1 MVEKLSYKTLKA
13 MQYNGF
19 LQEEAPVKV
28 LQFGEGN
35 FLRAFVDYFFDL
47 ANEKAGYN
55 GKVVVV
61 QPIATGRAKEIN
73 EQNGLYTVILRGIKD
88 GEKVVE
94 KRIVSSISHVINPYE
109 DFDALLA
116 YAADPEIRVVVSN
129 TTEAGIAYDPSC
141 KADDKPA
148 ASFPGKV
155 TQALYERYRK
165 LGGSNAPGFVFLSC
179 ELIDH
184 NGDELRRCVNCYIDQ
199 WALEDDF
206 RAWVNDKNYFCS
218 TMVDRIVTGYPH
230 AEASQ
235 LNAQNGYVDQNL
247 DTGEIFA
254 VWYIEGPDFL
264 NDELPFKKAGLPVI
278 VCPDCRPFKQEKV
291 RILNGVQTTIT
302 LAAYLAGNDIMR
314 FALQDKAVAGFAHNV
329 VYKEIIPTLPY
340 SEEFPFTNDDLLEY
354 ARVIFDRLNNPFI
367 DHQLMAISLN
377 TTSKWRARAL
387 PSLLEHV
394 SMYGRVPVGLTLGFC
409 AYLCFY
415 HGYEL
420 RDEGLINDRNG
431 TQYIIN
437 DDRAVLEFYYAH
449 RNDTL
454 HELAEAVCAKEDW
467 WGLDLTTV
475 PGFLD
480 ECKRILSKIEKE
492 GMQAAILEASDGA
505 QM

>member
-1 MVEKLSYKTLKA
+1 MELLSYKTLEK
-13 MQYNGF
+13 MGYDGF
-19 LQEEAPVKV
+19 LQKDAPVKV

-55 GKVVVV
+55 GKVAVV
-61 QPIATGRAKEIN
+61 QPIATGRKKELN
-73 EQNGLYTVILRGIKD
+73 DQDGLYTVILRGIQN
-88 GEKVVE
+88 GEKIVQ
-94 KRIVSSISHVINPYE
+94 KRIVSSLSQVINPYE
-109 DFDALLA
+109 VFDTLLA
-116 YAADPEIRVVVSN
+116 YAADPQIRFVVSN

-141 KADDKPA
+141 KAEDKPA

-155 TQALYERYRK
+155 TQVLYERYRK

-184 NGDELRRCVNCYIDQ
+184 NGEELHRCVNCYIDQ
-199 WALEDDF
+199 WELEDDF
-206 RAWVNDKNYFCS
+206 RAWVNEKNIFCS
-218 TMVDRIVTGYPH
+218 TMVDRIVTGYPR
-230 AEASQ
+230 AEAAQ
-235 LNAQNGYVDQNL
+235 LNEENGYVDQNL

-254 VWYIEGPDFL
+254 VWYIEGPAFL
-264 NDELPFKKAGLPVI
+264 EEELPFKKAGLPVI

-340 SEEFPFTNDDLLEY
+340 SEEFPFTHKDLLEY

-377 TTSKWRARAL
+377 TTSKWKARVM
-387 PSLLEHV
+387 PSLLEYAA
-394 SMYGRVPVGLTLGFC
+394 MYGRVPVGLTLGFC

-415 HGYEL
+415 HGFDL
-420 RDEGLINDRNG
+420 REDGLVNTRDG
-431 TQYIIN
+431 KEYVIN
-437 DDRAVLEFYYAH
+437 DDRSVLEFYYAH

-454 HELAEAVCAKEDW
+454 AELAEAVCAKEDW

-475 PGFLD
+475 PTFLD
-480 ECKRILSKIEKE
+480 ECKRLLNKIENE
-492 GMQAAILEASDGA
+492 GMQAAIVEASANAEG
-505 QM
+505 